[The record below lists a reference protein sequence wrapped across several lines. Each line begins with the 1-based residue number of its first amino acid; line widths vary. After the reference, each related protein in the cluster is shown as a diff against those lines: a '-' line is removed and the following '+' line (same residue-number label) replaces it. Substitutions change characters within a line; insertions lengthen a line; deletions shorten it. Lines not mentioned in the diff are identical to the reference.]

1 MRSPKPSSEMKVVLG
16 TEKAVCLWNSDI
28 GERRRGWI
36 AWFGKTWLLLG
47 LGLDSRRAE
56 SESLK
61 I

>member
-1 MRSPKPSSEMKVVLG
+1 MKVVLG